1 MSNIFVKIV
10 LWLVFVLVIYF
21 LVYKSIRF
29 FDPANTTYQKHWQ
42 LESSTITHSET
53 AVRLQCSG
61 YFNTTSA
68 VNAINFKCNSG
79 NIIHGDFCLYGIN

>member
-29 FDPANTTYQKHWQ
+29 FDPANTNLKGIKT
-42 LESSTITHSET
+42 LSSFVAILFS
-53 AVRLQCSG
+53 
-61 YFNTTSA
+61 YFFGSYLA
-68 VNAINFKCNSG
+68 RK
-79 NIIHGDFCLYGIN
+79 

>member
-29 FDPANTTYQKHWQ
+29 FDPANTNLKGIKTLSSFVAILFSYFFGSYLAQK
-42 LESSTITHSET
+42 
-53 AVRLQCSG
+53 
-61 YFNTTSA
+61 
-68 VNAINFKCNSG
+68 
-79 NIIHGDFCLYGIN
+79 